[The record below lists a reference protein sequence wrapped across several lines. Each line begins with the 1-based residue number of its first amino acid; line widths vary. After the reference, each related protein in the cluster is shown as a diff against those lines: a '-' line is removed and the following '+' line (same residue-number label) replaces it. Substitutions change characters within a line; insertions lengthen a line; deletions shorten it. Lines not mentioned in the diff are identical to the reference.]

1 MKTQVI
7 THNSHQDDSSLN
19 RKVIVR
25 IIESEKK
32 GRLRNAR
39 LLEADDGTSAVEML
53 RRELAEGRQIDFVL
67 MDYVMVRHEEGTAPS
82 VLCINYR

>member
-1 MKTQVI
+1 MV
-7 THNSHQDDSSLN
+7 
-19 RKVIVR
+19 KV
-25 IIESEKK
+25 IESEKK

-67 MDYVMVRHEEGTAPS
+67 MDFVMVKKIRYLTVCMYVVFLLFG
-82 VLCINYR
+82 

>member
-1 MKTQVI
+1 MKV
-7 THNSHQDDSSLN
+7 
-19 RKVIVR
+19 
-25 IIESEKK
+25 IESEKK

-67 MDYVMVRHEEGTAPS
+67 MDFVMVKKLRYLTVYMLLHHWLLA
-82 VLCINYR
+82 L

>member
-1 MKTQVI
+1 M
-7 THNSHQDDSSLN
+7 
-19 RKVIVR
+19 R

-53 RRELAEGRQIDFVL
+53 RQELAEGRQIDFVL
-67 MDYVMVRHEEGTAPS
+67 MDYVMVKKIR
-82 VLCINYR
+82 

>member
-1 MKTQVI
+1 MKV
-7 THNSHQDDSSLN
+7 
-19 RKVIVR
+19 
-25 IIESEKK
+25 IESEKK

-67 MDYVMVRHEEGTAPS
+67 MDFVMVKKIRYLI
-82 VLCINYR
+82 VCMYVVFLLFD